1 MIAGNVSIFLK
12 GILHRLSWSLLKK
25 SLLQAMAFLGV
36 ASTFMGVAGISVAD
50 VAGDDSSWT
59 SRLLFIVCI
68 YCLFAFAALVI
79 NYLRCKDGLHIE
91 IGGTDVEVAVGDLFT
106 ADGVRVIPFDEY
118 FDIQVDDKVISRNSL
133 NGIFVEQY
141 ADWETLSQTVDE
153 VQPSAAG
160 EPESIG
166 GRLRYPLGTVKAYDD
181 YALLALTHMDNMN
194 RAHLRHGQYE
204 ECLLNMWADL
214 NRMYAGRRVVLPLL
228 GSGITRFEGGK
239 PTEDDLLRCMLCTL
253 RASKQHFKDGVLIVL
268 TKKTAERMRLYEVED
283 YALAWNQRIGEKDGL

>member
-1 MIAGNVSIFLK
+1 MPKKA
-12 GILHRLSWSLLKK
+12 LHKLPWALLKK
-25 SLLQAMAFLGV
+25 SLLQAFAFAGV
-36 ASTFMGVAGISVAD
+36 ASSLMGVAGISVAD
-50 VAGDDSSWT
+50 LCGGGSSWAM
-59 SRLLFIVCI
+59 RLILIVGAC
-68 YCLFAFAALVI
+68 CLLALLVFAF

-118 FDIQVDDKVISRNSL
+118 FDAQVDDKVISRNSL

-141 ADWETLSQTVDE
+141 ADWETLSQTVGE

-160 EPESIG
+160 EPEPVG

-181 YALLALTHMDNMN
+181 YALLALTHMDEMN

-228 GSGITRFEGGK
+228 GSGITRFEGGR

-268 TKKTAERMRLYEVED
+268 TKKAAERMRLYEVED
-283 YALAWNQRIGEKDGL
+283 YALAWKQGIGEKDGL